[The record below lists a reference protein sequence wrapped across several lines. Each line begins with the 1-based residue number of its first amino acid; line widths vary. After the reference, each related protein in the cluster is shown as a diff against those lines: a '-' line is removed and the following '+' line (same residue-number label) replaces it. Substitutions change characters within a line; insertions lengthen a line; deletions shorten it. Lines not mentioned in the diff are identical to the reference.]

1 MRSIYIQNQYSFT
14 GNFTFSSSWEPLT
27 ATLALLDLRGYLPF
41 MDSSSAGGPARSQS
55 RVSLPPSRRSVSFVG
70 GIHPDADRDPER
82 EPLLTRDGQ
91 RRTKRRLTALLN
103 SRNRQDPDYH
113 SREDQEPRSWLQVI
127 GIVLCVLAVLFVIV
141 AAGIVVAQNPIPGSG
156 PHHLPNRRNPSYL
169 IHANHA
175 AVASESETCSRIG
188 VDILKEGGSAVDAA
202 ISATL
207 CIGVVNM
214 FSSGIGGGGFMTVKL
229 PGEEA
234 WTIDFRE
241 MAPSGSNSTMF
252 LKNPTSSM
260 YGGLSVG
267 VPGEIRGLAE
277 AHRRWG
283 KLSWKR
289 LFHEPIR
296 LAEGFTASRVLEDR
310 LTVCTPGHARI
321 LY

>member
-1 MRSIYIQNQYSFT
+1 
-14 GNFTFSSSWEPLT
+14 
-27 ATLALLDLRGYLPF
+27 
-41 MDSSSAGGPARSQS
+41 MDSGRAPL
-55 RVSLPPSRRSVSFVG
+55 RVPSKPSVPPSRRSISFAD
-70 GIHPDADRDPER
+70 IPHPDADLDDEER

-103 SRNRQDPDYH
+103 SRRRQENEYLAQNHDAPI
-113 SREDQEPRSWLQVI
+113 RSWTHVI
-127 GIVLCVLAVLFVIV
+127 GIVLCITAVLFVIV
-141 AAGIVVAQNPIPGSG
+141 AAGITIAQNPIPGSG

-169 IHANHA
+169 IHANRG

-188 VDILKEGGSAVDAA
+188 VEILKEGGSAVDAA

-229 PGEEA
+229 PGEQA

-241 MAPSGSNSTMF
+241 TAPSRSNSTMF
-252 LKNPTSSM
+252 LRDPLSSM
-260 YGGLSVG
+260 FGGLSVG

-289 LFHEPIR
+289 LFHEPIK
-296 LAEGFTASRVLEDR
+296 LAQGFTVTRVLENR
-310 LTVCTPGHARI
+310 LAVCMPWRPNN